1 MILPDNKRLAPSI
14 TNTSRI
20 DTLNLVNRP
29 GFDAHHLLRGIMP
42 NKWDTETK
50 EKLFA

>member
-1 MILPDNKRLAPSI
+1 MIFPDNMRLASSI

-20 DTLNLVNRP
+20 KTPKLVNRP

-42 NKWDTETK
+42 NKWDKETK